1 HHQLHEVA
9 EVEGRSGRV
18 EPAVGRDGAT
28 VQGSAQLAL
37 VRGLGHQ
44 PAPLQL
50 LEDVA
55 HVYLWSLVLVVR
67 VQRAPSCPVLT
78 NASTTAWSGPV
89 PSRPATK
96 WRGGTVD
103 RHGRVSLDPE
113 PPGVCGAL
121 PARSADPH
129 A

>member
-1 HHQLHEVA
+1 
-9 EVEGRSGRV
+9 
-18 EPAVGRDGAT
+18 
-28 VQGSAQLAL
+28 
-37 VRGLGHQ
+37 
-44 PAPLQL
+44 
-50 LEDVA
+50 
-55 HVYLWSLVLVVR
+55 SLVLVVR

-129 A
+129 AWSGPEACGRHAASDQSDRPAVEQVDAVVIHRQ